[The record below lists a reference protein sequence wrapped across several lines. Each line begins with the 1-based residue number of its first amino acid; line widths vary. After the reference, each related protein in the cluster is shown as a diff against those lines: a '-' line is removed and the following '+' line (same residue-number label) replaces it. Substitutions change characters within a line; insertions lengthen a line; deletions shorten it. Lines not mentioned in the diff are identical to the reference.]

1 MSIANPKSS
10 ALGLPNLEPTGLI
23 AKILAGAA
31 IALIF
36 SFGVAAPAGAA
47 SCAKPAAPAGAESD
61 PFRSLN
67 SRCREAPPGSSDHQR
82 AELDRGLRDGLTK
95 GRAGGHD
102 YPLGQ

>member
-1 MSIANPKSS
+1 MSNANPKSR
-10 ALGLPNLEPTGLI
+10 ALGLPTLEPTGPI
-23 AKILAGAA
+23 AKTLASVA

-36 SFGVAAPAGAA
+36 CVGVAAPAGAA
-47 SCAKPAAPAGAESD
+47 SCAKPATPADADLD
-61 PFRSLN
+61 PFRSLD
-67 SRCREAPPGSSDHQR
+67 SRCREAPPGSLEHQR